1 MNDGVLPPQTSDP
14 TLNEHFDMIDAQLT
28 TEIFGLL
35 SPINY
40 KNALKMSNLPIRTT
54 ARGDAALISEFYVI
68 IHSLASTIDFNEPLD
83 EELIRIS
90 DFASSILDENS
101 YSFPMYEF
109 VKSKFNQELLGNK
122 HGIQFTKDIKLT
134 KKMDT
139 ILHQETCI
147 VTDVLLQESILLLV
161 L

>member
-1 MNDGVLPPQTSDP
+1 MNYYTNGVLPPQTSDP

-83 EELIRIS
+83 EEFTGFNLPKIS
-90 DFASSILDENS
+90 S
-101 YSFPMYEF
+101 
-109 VKSKFNQELLGNK
+109 
-122 HGIQFTKDIKLT
+122 
-134 KKMDT
+134 
-139 ILHQETCI
+139 
-147 VTDVLLQESILLLV
+147 
-161 L
+161 